1 MTPTIWGSIMWQILF
16 AVAWYCKDA
25 QITALRTILLELV
38 PRLLPCHDCRLNF
51 RMHKSEVTR
60 KARGDPKNAEHAFRW
75 LYHLKDEVNRSFTPP
90 VASIPFKEF
99 RARYVLH
106 DGHIL
111 NDVDVADL
119 LVLVAIEAKELKRD
133 GDYLAFCTLLA
144 PMLPVHLE
152 SILPMR
158 LAEYGKCNV
167 AITTIAVQT
176 AQVVRQSRGM
186 VQRPLKHYRDWGNV

>member
-1 MTPTIWGSIMWQILF
+1 MTPTIWGPIMWQMLF
-16 AVAWYCKDA
+16 AVAWYCKDS
-25 QITALRTILLELV
+25 QITDLRTILLELL

-75 LYHLKDEVNRSFTPP
+75 LYHLKDEVNSSFTPP
-90 VASIPFKEF
+90 VPSVSFKEF
-99 RARYVLH
+99 RARYALH

-119 LVLVAIEAKELKRD
+119 LVLVAIEAKELKREV
-133 GDYLAFCTLLA
+133 DYLEFCTLIA
-144 PMLPVHLE
+144 PMLPAHME
-152 SILPMR
+152 SELPER
-158 LAEYGKCNV
+158 LASYGKSNT
-167 AITTIAVQT
+167 AITTLAVQT
-176 AQVVRQSRGM
+176 AQAIRQSRGI